1 MTTLKAPF
9 RSIFVPPQNALPIDL
24 RSDTSFRLLFAA
36 MKAVSALVG
45 FGYELKQINIPS
57 IKWPATH
64 LEWMGI
70 KIIPANFLHNFY
82 IVVGHEPRL
91 EADVTLMLSNLAPI
105 TLDLPLI
112 KRSLSAKGRC

>member
-24 RSDTSFRLLFAA
+24 RYDISFRPLFAA
-36 MKAVSALVG
+36 MKAVSALVR
-45 FGYELKQINIPS
+45 FGYELKQINLPL
-57 IKWPATH
+57 IKWPATY

-70 KIIPANFLHNFY
+70 RIIPANFLHNFH
-82 IVVGHEPRL
+82 IIVGHEPSL

-112 KRSLSAKGRC
+112 KRSLNAKGRC